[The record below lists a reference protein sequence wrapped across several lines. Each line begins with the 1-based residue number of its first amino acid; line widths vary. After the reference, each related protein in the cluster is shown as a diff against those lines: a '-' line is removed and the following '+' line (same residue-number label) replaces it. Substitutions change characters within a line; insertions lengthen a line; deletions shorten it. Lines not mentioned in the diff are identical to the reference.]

1 MVLAI
6 PSMLS
11 IIGLMMIWVF
21 VYAGIGTQVFP
32 YVKYGRSLNKDA
44 NFETFPNSF
53 LVLFQCL
60 TVRLCGCAPR
70 ASVLTPSLLTLCLL
84 AYMSFVFH
92 SRSCRRSPT
101 QSCSSSDDCSQ

>member
-60 TVRLCGCAPR
+60 TVRLRLR
-70 ASVLTPSLLTLCLL
+70 AALVGGADRACSPFVYSRTRLLFSLTFLPTLTRSVLL
-84 AYMSFVFH
+84 VI
-92 SRSCRRSPT
+92 
-101 QSCSSSDDCSQ
+101 